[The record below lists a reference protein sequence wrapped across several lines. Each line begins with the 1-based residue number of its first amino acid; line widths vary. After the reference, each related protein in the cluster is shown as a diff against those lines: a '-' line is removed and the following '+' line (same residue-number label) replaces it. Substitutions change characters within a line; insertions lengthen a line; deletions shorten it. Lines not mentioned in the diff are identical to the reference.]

1 MMAEPKRME
10 FTTVG
15 PTEKEKKIKTAIK
28 TYRFVFSLT
37 ESNEL
42 TCPEYWYNELVKNV
56 EGLEKPK
63 ESNGPFG
70 DENDAD
76 DVARI
81 ARALEEKYG
90 PKPGEKKKKKRGQ
103 VAVEDLIDLGEG
115 YDETDD
121 FIDNS
126 EAYDEIVP
134 TSLTTKHGG
143 FYINSGKLDFIEVSD
158 DSENEFQPAS
168 SIKKKRKRKILS
180 DEEDD
185 GDHIKK
191 IIKKKKLE
199 KSLDG
204 EIKRKKKR
212 KLFAVD
218 GEKLF
223 KKPKDPVEKEK
234 SKTPAANVA
243 ALLKQQSDSTSPKNN
258 TNVQENGIA
267 VEESVPGN
275 SNVKSS
281 SIISVIDSVIAMAKE
296 DADSPDDMDE
306 GKETDP
312 EKIPKLPIGLP
323 AGLEKYIEDLKKAAE
338 SPEGKCKFFTNEV
351 CNVLLEIEL
360 ATRQLTCG
368 TRSAIY
374 AHLAAFLPCSK
385 ETLLKRAK
393 TLRLKQQ
400 DDQIKGPLEKLKAA
414 IDRVMPALQEA
425 YEVECQK
432 AALERHENE
441 SKEGQK
447 DKEEK
452 DNNSPESDDDEK
464 GETTK
469 KRNIGPRKK
478 FEWDQTTRI
487 SLCDVVRIKLQA
499 YELSKIRAQSAEEYL
514 KAFLDREIKTLWPK
528 GWMQTRMLFKESR
541 SVHAPWTNS
550 QKPKK
555 TILMAK
561 SPVTS
566 TSSPTVNSQP
576 NKNHVGSTTAAIDGT
591 FTRVMEPSSS
601 SSANSLLSKV
611 PLVSV
616 NAAGGNQ
623 NNPVTVRKITPTLL
637 DYAEDNYSSVP
648 STSTTMPQP
657 TSVANK
663 IVDLAKTASPSN
675 HSPNRQSASL
685 FANMEASLRPASTT
699 SSKPTDKWSHDVS
712 NILSSSLLAGELM
725 KQKDSVVSSAS
736 LKQSPVVS
744 MEDSFMAQFQ
754 KYATSIL
761 QQKTTN
767 SQTSNTNTNPTQLS
781 PIAKQQQ
788 LMIKQHK
795 LQDELQKQK
804 QQQQLHINKQSLQ
817 KNIID
822 SLSKAKETGANPQQ
836 LLAQK
841 IQMTAQKLENQSKSP
856 MMMQKGY
863 GSPSTAV
870 KSGVDFPMAHSNMA
884 AQNVSLLTD
893 EVIRRHLD
901 EAKSKAKSTAMTTQA
916 LMATGAK
923 DNFIQKIPVPAQ
935 LSRNKVPPSTEL
947 RKSPQSHP
955 HQTSVSTSQV
965 RLQPAQIAQS
975 HGITNIGPQVKVTM
989 GQGHLSSFST
999 SSQSAARKV
1008 HNPSVQ
1014 SAVNL
1019 LHSLFDQAYS
1029 TQAKEELLRQ
1039 TLAQSQV
1046 TATTTQGKGS
1056 VWDSSCILSSTQ
1068 SVGSNGKSP
1077 TSYQHY
1083 SGSLPSIIPGIPTL
1097 NLSNSTSNSQSGST
1111 QQGYNQGTGMTPQS
1125 VGPTGSL
1132 MQRSPTTIGQIS
1144 PQRGLHQ
1151 SYLTSTTSS
1160 NSLPYGY
1167 HYTGDHS

>member
-1 MMAEPKRME
+1 MMAEPKRLE

-15 PTEKEKKIKTAIK
+15 PTENEKKTKTILK
-28 TYRFVFSLT
+28 THRFVFSLT

-56 EGLEKPK
+56 EGIEKPK
-63 ESNGPFG
+63 EINGPFG
-70 DENDAD
+70 DEDDAD

-81 ARALEEKYG
+81 ARAFEEKYG
-90 PKPGEKKKKKRGQ
+90 PKPGEKKKKKRSHA
-103 VAVEDLIDLGEG
+103 AVEDLIDLGEG

-143 FYINSGKLDFIEVSD
+143 FYINSGKLDFKEVSD

-168 SIKKKRKRKILS
+168 SMKKKRKKRKILS
-180 DEEDD
+180 DDEED
-185 GDHIKK
+185 GEHTKK
-191 IIKKKKLE
+191 LIKKKKSE
-199 KSLDG
+199 KGLDG
-204 EIKRKKKR
+204 EVKKKKRR

-218 GEKLF
+218 GEKVF

-258 TNVQENGIA
+258 TNIQENGIA
-267 VEESVPGN
+267 GEESVPGDLN
-275 SNVKSS
+275 AKSS

-296 DADSPDDMDE
+296 DADSPDEMDE
-306 GKETDP
+306 MKETDP
-312 EKIPKLPIGLP
+312 EKIPKLPTGLP
-323 AGLEKYIEDLKKAAE
+323 PALENYIEDLKKAAE

-351 CNVLLEIEL
+351 CNVLLEVEL
-360 ATRQLTCG
+360 GTRQLSCG
-368 TRSAIY
+368 SRSAIY
-374 AHLAAFLPCSK
+374 AHLASFLPCSK

-400 DDQIKGPLEKLKAA
+400 DDQIKRPLEKLKAA

-469 KRNIGPRKK
+469 KRNVGPRKK

-499 YELSKIRAQSAEEYL
+499 YELSKVRAQSAEEYL

-561 SPVTS
+561 GPTTS
-566 TSSPTVNSQP
+566 SSSPTVNSQST
-576 NKNHVGSTTAAIDGT
+576 KNHLGSSTAVLEGN
-591 FTRVMEPSSS
+591 FTRVMEPSAS
-601 SSANSLLSKV
+601 SSANSVLPKV
-611 PLVSV
+611 PLVTV
-616 NAAGGNQ
+616 NAASSNQ
-623 NNPVTVRKITPTLL
+623 NNPIAVRKVTPTLL

-648 STSTTMPQP
+648 STSTTMPQS

-663 IVDLAKTASPSN
+663 VVDMAKAASPSS

-685 FANMEASLRPASTT
+685 FANMEASLRPTSAT

-744 MEDSFMAQFQ
+744 LEDSFMAQFQ
-754 KYATSIL
+754 KYATSVL
-761 QQKTTN
+761 QQKTGTN
-767 SQTSNTNTNPTQLS
+767 SPTSNTNTNPTQLS
-781 PIAKQQQ
+781 PIAKQQ
-788 LMIKQHK
+788 LIMKQQQQK
-795 LQDELQKQK
+795 MQDELHKQK
-804 QQQQLHINKQSLQ
+804 QQQQLQINKQSLQ
-817 KNIID
+817 KNILD
-822 SLSKAKETGANPQQ
+822 SLAKGKETGANSQ

-856 MMMQKGY
+856 MMTQKGY
-863 GSPSTAV
+863 SGPSTVV
-870 KSGVDFPMAHSNMA
+870 KSGVDIPMAHNKMS
-884 AQNVSLLTD
+884 AQNVSLLTE

-901 EAKSKAKSTAMTTQA
+901 EAKSKAKSQAMTTQA
-916 LMATGAK
+916 PMSAGAK
-923 DNFIQKIPVPAQ
+923 DSFIQKIPLPAQ
-935 LSRNKVPPSTEL
+935 FNRNKIPPSNEL
-947 RKSPQSHP
+947 RKSPQSLP
-955 HQTSVSTSQV
+955 HQTSVSASQV
-965 RLQPAQIAQS
+965 RLQPAQIAHS
-975 HGITNIGPQVKVTM
+975 HGITHSGSQIKVTL
-989 GQGHLSSFST
+989 GQGHVSSFST
-999 SSQSAARKV
+999 ASQSANRKA

-1019 LHSLFDQAYS
+1019 LHSLFDQAYN

-1039 TLAQSQV
+1039 TMAQSQV
-1046 TATTTQGKGS
+1046 TATTTQGKGTL
-1056 VWDSSCILSSTQ
+1056 WDPSSILSSTQ

-1077 TSYQHY
+1077 SYQQY
-1083 SGSLPSIIPGIPTL
+1083 SGSLPPMIPGIQTL

-1111 QQGYNQGTGMTPQS
+1111 QQGYNHGTGMTPQS

-1132 MQRSPTTIGQIS
+1132 LQRSPTTTGQIS
-1144 PQRGLHQ
+1144 PQRGLQQ

-1167 HYTGDHS
+1167 HYT